1 MPPRIDTK
9 HPQAGCG
16 PRPGWAGKATYLGSM
31 TKQNKETVS
40 HNHEDTGAWL
50 VCHTNHT
57 PTATLICAPTRFH
70 NNTHEHTSIT
80 QTPSPSLRPARQPLG
95 CGDSGRSGIQ
105 PQGCGDSGRS
115 GIHTGHEST
124 PGSYPRWA
132 NLPSRLLWAKPL

>member
-1 MPPRIDTK
+1 MPPRIA
-9 HPQAGCG
+9 PAGWLCG
-16 PRPGWAGKATYLGSM
+16 PRPGWAGKATCTYLGSM

-57 PTATLICAPTRFH
+57 PTATLICAPARFH